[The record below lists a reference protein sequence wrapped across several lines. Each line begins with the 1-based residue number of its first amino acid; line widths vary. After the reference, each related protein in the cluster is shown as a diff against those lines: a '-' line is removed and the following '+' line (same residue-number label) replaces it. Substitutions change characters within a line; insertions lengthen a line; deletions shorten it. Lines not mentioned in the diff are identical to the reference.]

1 MSRKRILEKD
11 ASEIKR
17 AVVEEMELHGGK
29 LTRTEICDLP
39 IVKQLLREHYER
51 PKNGILLV
59 DSFIKNVH
67 GRFNKS
73 ENKFIP
79 MRPESM
85 LPVKLDTHVQLSM
98 DNLKCTLQVRDAYEF
113 AWKWVQYTRQ
123 VPPRKT
129 SVRCSVHAALRC
141 NRNGN
146 QTAYGILWVRVD
158 ECPCATMQEAT
169 ELFMPKI
176 ISL

>member
-1 MSRKRILEKD
+1 MSRKRILGKD

-17 AVVEEMELHGGK
+17 TVIEEMELHGGK

-39 IVKQLLREHYER
+39 IVKLLLREHYKR

-59 DSFIKNVH
+59 DSFIKNVN

-79 MRPESM
+79 MQPETM
-85 LPVKLDTHVQLSM
+85 LPVTLDTYVQLSINDM
-98 DNLKCTLQVRDAYEF
+98 KCTLQVRDAYEF
-113 AWKWVQYTRQ
+113 AWEWVQYTRP

-146 QTAYGILWVRVD
+146 QTAYGILWVRVN
-158 ECPCATMQEAT
+158 ECQCATLQEAI

-176 ISL
+176 KAI